1 MATFWQHFDISLP
14 LLRGIITKKE
24 DTKPS
29 FFRTGYPHPYHL
41 QQQPFQQP
49 RPTSSLYILYTDFR
63 FYDHSR
69 SFFQQE
75 CISLNHLGSWLIG
88 QNSMMR
94 FV

>member
-1 MATFWQHFDISLP
+1 MKTF
-14 LLRGIITKKE
+14 
-24 DTKPS
+24 
-29 FFRTGYPHPYHL
+29 FFRIGYHHLYRL
-41 QQQPFQQP
+41 QQQPFRQL
-49 RPTSSLYILYTDFR
+49 RPANTLYILYTDFR